1 MVPSAAAETTEGTRA
16 SWLRSRMTT
25 GAPSFT
31 KATRLFV
38 VPRSIP
44 TTLDMLTPGAPFP
57 RSRSRGDLP
66 LDPGEQV
73 ADVVALEHALAQRF
87 EHGTPIRGGRV
98 AIDEGVP
105 LRRQRRELRF
115 VRRLLRVDGPAGS
128 FEPRLQLIGRRPRR
142 AHRPDFVE
150 LLVEGEHF
158 LEERRGNLL

>member
-1 MVPSAAAETTEGTRA
+1 MVPSSAAETTEGTRA

-44 TTLDMLTPGAPFP
+44 TTLDMLTPGASFP

-73 ADVVALEHALAQRF
+73 VDVVALEHALAQRF
-87 EHGTPIRGGRV
+87 EHGAPSRGGRV
-98 AIDEGVP
+98 AIDRGAP
-105 LRRQRRELRF
+105 LAGQGGGQGFLG
-115 VRRLLRVDGPAGS
+115 RL
-128 FEPRLQLIGRRPRR
+128 
-142 AHRPDFVE
+142 
-150 LLVEGEHF
+150 
-158 LEERRGNLL
+158 